1 MKDRSNLNKC
11 KLSWMLGRG
20 RVITLGHL
28 KFTCNWCWWW
38 WYIPGGVGLS
48 GCVCLCR
55 LLDCWPP
62 RDELRSSGSLLT
74 PTMPPLEA
82 PSCRRG
88 CGLSGSGRPPCRL
101 WLGLWDCWLY
111 WRKWCSSPPPAP
123 SPPSMRFVEA
133 EPEPGASCTS
143 SFWLI
148 TPLQQSVKN
157 WPSVIAPLPVTEI
170 DIDPHRVLRTRD
182 EFALCISRSIQRTH
196 CYRLPFI
203 GFTMWP
209 IRAHSFLIDTSHS
222 AKKIGFVTLMRY
234 YGEWCR
240 RIIFFFYT
248 SNRIETSSKFQ
259 W

>member
-1 MKDRSNLNKC
+1 MTRDCNDCL
-11 KLSWMLGRG
+11 KL
-20 RVITLGHL
+20 
-28 KFTCNWCWWW
+28 TCNWCWWW

-48 GCVCLCR
+48 GCACLCR

-74 PTMPPLEA
+74 PTMPALEA

-88 CGLSGSGRPPCRL
+88 CGLSESGRPPCRF

-143 SFWLI
+143 SFWPI

-157 WPSVIAPLPVTEI
+157 WPSVIAPLPITEI
-170 DIDPHRVLRTRD
+170 SIRVAFD
-182 EFALCISRSIQRTH
+182 ERVTNLLCISKSIQRAHSH
-196 CYRLPFI
+196 CYRSPFMGSAI
-203 GFTMWP
+203 W
-209 IRAHSFLIDTSHS
+209 IIWAFLFDINCS
-222 AKKIGFVTLMRY
+222 KKY
-234 YGEWCR
+234 
-240 RIIFFFYT
+240 RILRTHEIL
-248 SNRIETSSKFQ
+248 R
-259 W
+259 